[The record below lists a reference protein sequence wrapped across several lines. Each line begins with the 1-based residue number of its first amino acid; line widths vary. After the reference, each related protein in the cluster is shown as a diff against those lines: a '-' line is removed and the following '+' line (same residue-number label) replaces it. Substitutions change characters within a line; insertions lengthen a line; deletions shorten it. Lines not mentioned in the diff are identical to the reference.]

1 VKLRT
6 RYWISGIAL
15 CAWLPAAV
23 AGRHA
28 ATRNLAKQDNSP
40 EVTARVSAILKR
52 AIVIDT
58 HDDTPQRFY
67 WENFDMGHRDAQ
79 GNIDIPR
86 MREGGY
92 NAIFMSIWTPGTV
105 PGPEA
110 STRALRQIGLVREQ
124 VTKHP
129 ADLMLATTAADIEHA
144 RQQGKIAVLMG
155 MEGGHMINN
164 DLGLLRKY
172 AGLGVR
178 YLTLTH
184 GVNDDWAD
192 SSTDKPAHNGLT
204 PFGRQVVEE
213 LNRLGVMVDISHV
226 SDKTFYDALEAT
238 RAPVIASH
246 SSCRALC
253 DAKRNMSDDMIRA
266 LAKNGGV
273 IQINFHIGFLSQQYA
288 DAVKASA
295 EQKAAVAE
303 MEKMCGENESCK
315 TINYQRLNDEAT
327 AAGKVPRVEWQRIV
341 DHIDHAVKIAGSEHV
356 GLGSDFDGAIMPNG
370 MGDVAHYQQITAELV
385 RRGYSD
391 ADIQDILG
399 GNVLRVMTQVE
410 DVSRKMRGE
419 KK

>member
-1 VKLRT
+1 LRT